1 MSTGILK
8 TLLCCCRFVYLGI
21 RTWYQPGLIRFG
33 RYVVMLCSEF
43 NSLTQTQHRLGA
55 NKVYTGHLK
64 KIAIWK
70 CDTFCFINQLS
81 NDFQQR
87 NIIACKH
94 LAHCSYF
101 EYKTVSDN
109 QVLTEIWLVRHFDQ
123 VWWLAFSWIRSCLFN
138 LNFISEPRG

>member
-1 MSTGILK
+1 
-8 TLLCCCRFVYLGI
+8 
-21 RTWYQPGLIRFG
+21 
-33 RYVVMLCSEF
+33 MLCSEF

-55 NKVYTGHLK
+55 NKVYTGRLK
-64 KIAIWK
+64 KSAIWK

-109 QVLTEIWLVRHFDQ
+109 QVLTEICQTFSSGMMACVLMDQ
-123 VWWLAFSWIRSCLFN
+123 ILFV
-138 LNFISEPRG
+138 